1 MRVMEKLE
9 LSLKKAMS
17 CNGVFTVN
25 ENFVIKSEDEVLK
38 TFIYGKEAFEFDLN
52 TKKGVAR
59 IFYFQG
65 KISPT
70 FKKYLNYVLEF
81 FNLGEV
87 RVKRGSITAFL
98 KNNVEFV
105 A

>member
-1 MRVMEKLE
+1 MEKLE
-9 LSLKKAMS
+9 LALNKAMS

-25 ENFVIKSEDEVLK
+25 ENFVIKSEDKVK
-38 TFIYGKEAFEFDLN
+38 AFIYGREAFEFDLN
-52 TKKGVAR
+52 TKKGVVR

-65 KISPT
+65 RISPT
-70 FKKYLNYVLEF
+70 FKKYLNYVLYF
-81 FNLGEV
+81 LDLGEI

-98 KNNVEFV
+98 KNNVELV

>member
-1 MRVMEKLE
+1 MRVSEKLE
-9 LSLKKAMS
+9 LALKKAMS

-25 ENFVIKSEDEVLK
+25 ENFVIQSEGEVLK
-38 TFIYGKEAFEFDLN
+38 TFIYGNEAFEFDLN
-52 TKKGVAR
+52 TKNCVAR

-87 RVKRGSITAFL
+87 RVKKGSITAFL
-98 KNNVEFV
+98 KNNVEFI